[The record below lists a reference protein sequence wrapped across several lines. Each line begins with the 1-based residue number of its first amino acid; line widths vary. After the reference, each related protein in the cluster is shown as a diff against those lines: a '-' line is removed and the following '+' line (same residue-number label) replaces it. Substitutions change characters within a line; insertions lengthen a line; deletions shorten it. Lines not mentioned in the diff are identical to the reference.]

1 MAAANLSIKG
11 KEEDFVLI
19 RYSPFAKKQRRSKKK
34 PLCSTVWQLS
44 RDRIDRE
51 KFHQSFF
58 GENVSSWTLN
68 EKTFDF
74 VLPDKLCVT
83 DVFTSSDAVM
93 ASTIKV
99 PA

>member
-19 RYSPFAKKQRRSKKK
+19 RYSPFAKKQRRSKNKQFC
-34 PLCSTVWQLS
+34 LTVLQLS
-44 RDRIDRE
+44 RDRIDNE

-58 GENVSSWTLN
+58 GENVRSWTLN
-68 EKTFDF
+68 EKTLDF

-93 ASTIKV
+93 ASTTKV
-99 PA
+99 LA